1 MKDLKNLKRLLP
13 DTRALLLELID
24 SCEFLHKYVLSGG
37 SALALYLGH
46 RKSEDLDFF
55 TYEDNFNKQE
65 IFEYLTRFDNV
76 RILNQTHEQVDVL
89 IGTVKVTFFNAK
101 WSFLKPE
108 QKKAER
114 FNLAAIESIAAMK
127 VNVLF
132 LRAKYRDYYDLYFL
146 IKRCMSL
153 EKVFECGLSIM
164 PGITFKLFATALIY
178 VEDIEDDT
186 IDFLEPI
193 EKISKNQIRDFFQKN
208 IAGIAGSDPGK

>member
-1 MKDLKNLKRLLP
+1 MTDLKNLKRLLP
-13 DTRALLLELID
+13 DTRALLLELIG

-46 RKSEDLDFF
+46 RKSEDLAFF

-65 IFEYLTRFDNV
+65 IFEYLKGFDDA

-89 IGTVKVTFFNAK
+89 IGIVKVTFFNAK

-108 QKKAER
+108 QPGQ
-114 FNLAAIESIAAMK
+114 FNVATIESIAAMK

-146 IKRCMSL
+146 IKRCL
-153 EKVFECGLSIM
+153 NLKKVFECGLFIM
-164 PGITFKLFATALIY
+164 PGITFKKITGSEVYYLL
-178 VEDIEDDT
+178 
-186 IDFLEPI
+186 LEKGDRRR
-193 EKISKNQIRDFFQKN
+193 EKGDGRRETGDGRMEKGER
-208 IAGIAGSDPGK
+208 GKDEETTERLR